1 MIIQVVK
8 YHGRKDKQYLGI
20 NEGVNKLEI
29 KIYEHVLLRSLFRA
43 KDVNV
48 RFCITQVLSRDSFF
62 EATKVSTTTLTTKSF
77 VYRWLLHTCIFQCYK
92 TYCLTGFNA
101 HKMSLNAKHS

>member
-1 MIIQVVK
+1 M
-8 YHGRKDKQYLGI
+8 
-20 NEGVNKLEI
+20 
-29 KIYEHVLLRSLFRA
+29 LLRSLFRA

-77 VYRWLLHTCIFQCYK
+77 VYRWLLHTCILQGYEMYSLTDSNVNETHLIAYHVYLK
-92 TYCLTGFNA
+92 VKCL
-101 HKMSLNAKHS
+101 